1 MEEEKNTITGTENTA
16 PAAEETK
23 VSTGQVAEP
32 QGMANQTGENT
43 QSPRTYTTTNEDN
56 SVSVPADDGD
66 AAADVESKSLKRAE
80 FEKLIKGDYK
90 EFYEER
96 IKDNLS
102 RRFKDNSNLK
112 QRLSESTEI
121 VDMLYDRYN
130 VEPGN
135 IARLKSAIESDDAYL
150 AAEADKRG
158 MRVEDYK
165 YLKKLENENRRYH
178 MRQSQLE
185 AAQRANEAV
194 ENWFRQSESVRESY
208 PGFNIFEE
216 AKNPSFVSLIKSGID
231 VKTAYEV
238 VHHGEIMADIAQ
250 NAAREAEKKTAD
262 AIRNRAMRP
271 AENGLSSS
279 GSVIIKNDVSKL
291 SPKER
296 AEIAQRAARGERITF

>member
-1 MEEEKNTITGTENTA
+1 MEEVKNTNMGTENPVPT
-16 PAAEETK
+16 AEETT

-32 QGMANQTGENT
+32 KGLANQTDKDT
-43 QSPRTYTTTNEDN
+43 QSPRTYTTTNDDN
-56 SVSVPADDGD
+56 SVSVPAGVGD
-66 AAADVESKSLKRAE
+66 EAADMQSKSLKRAE

-96 IKDNLS
+96 IKENLS
-102 RRFKDNSNLK
+102 RRFKDNSQLK
-112 QRLSESTEI
+112 HRLSESTEI

-135 IARLKSAIESDDAYL
+135 MARLKSAIESDDAYL
-150 AAEADKRG
+150 AAQADKRG
-158 MRVEDYK
+158 MSVEDYK
-165 YLKKLENENRRYH
+165 YLKKLESENRRFH

-208 PGFNIFEE
+208 PEFNIFEE

-238 VHHGEIMADIAQ
+238 VHHGEIMAHIAQ
-250 NAAREAEKKTAD
+250 NAAKEAEKKTAE
-262 AIRNRAMRP
+262 AIRTRAMRP

-279 GSVIIKNDVSKL
+279 GSLLIKNDVSKL